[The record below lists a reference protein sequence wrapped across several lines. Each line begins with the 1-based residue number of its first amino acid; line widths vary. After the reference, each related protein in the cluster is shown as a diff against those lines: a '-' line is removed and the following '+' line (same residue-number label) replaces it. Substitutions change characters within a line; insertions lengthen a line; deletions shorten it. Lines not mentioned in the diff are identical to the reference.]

1 MLKGALALTSVN
13 SKKCTKCNLEFSSKY
28 RFCSKCGRELKL
40 TNVCPGCN
48 AQLVKNSKFCPDC
61 GASVSQSK
69 PPTTH
74 LTNPEVKSKLRLN
87 NENLIIFLWSI
98 PIISFAY
105 SNYIIDI
112 TLGTDSFYLLLAIEI
127 LMLVALAR
135 NNKDLYKISLL
146 ILIGKNA
153 LFFIK
158 ILSQNNFS
166 FNTLMWPI
174 FVFYLIFIPL
184 LIYIYKINEFNVKGD
199 SFIFQSIF
207 PKKLVVTK
215 VIWFSLAIVYLWYLI
230 IAILSNGFVLG
241 IPENIVLNLGWN
253 ALMATVYLFIIK
265 VFQIN
270 KRNSKIIGAILIFGF
285 ILFFSFNIYNSDSAG
300 YFQDN
305 PITNNK
311 DQLNFL
317 NDTPSYYNPN
327 TETGFSSNYLDSLN
341 PTILMPNGME
351 LDYKNC
357 VRFDG
362 TTDCT
367 KYWNENRSDWIIG
380 RLG

>member
-1 MLKGALALTSVN
+1 VN
-13 SKKCTKCNLEFSSKY
+13 KYKKCTKCNLEFSSKY
-28 RFCSKCGRELKL
+28 HFCSKCGRELKL
-40 TNVCPGCN
+40 TNVCPDCN

-61 GASVSQSK
+61 GAGVSQSK
-69 PPTTH
+69 PLTTH

-207 PKKLVVTK
+207 SKRLVVIK
-215 VIWFSLAIVYLWYLI
+215 IIWFSLGIVYLWYLV

-241 IPENIVLNLGWN
+241 IPENIVLNIGWN
-253 ALMATVYLFIIK
+253 ALMATVYLFIKK

-270 KRNSKIIGAILIFGF
+270 KRNTKIIGAILIFGF
-285 ILFFSFNIYNSDSAG
+285 ILFFSFNIYNSNSAG
-300 YFQDN
+300 YFQGN
-305 PITNNK
+305 PTANNN
-311 DQLNFL
+311 DPLNFL
-317 NDTPSYYNPN
+317 NDVPSYYNPS
-327 TETGFSSNYLDSLN
+327 TETGFSSTYLDNLN

-362 TTDCT
+362 TIICT

>member
-1 MLKGALALTSVN
+1 VN
-13 SKKCTKCNLEFSSKY
+13 KYKKCTKCNLEFSSKY
-28 RFCSKCGRELKL
+28 HFCSKCGRELKL
-40 TNVCPGCN
+40 TNVCPDCN

-61 GASVSQSK
+61 GAGVSQSK
-69 PPTTH
+69 PLTTH

-174 FVFYLIFIPL
+174 FVFNL
-184 LIYIYKINEFNVKGD
+184 YI
-199 SFIFQSIF
+199 
-207 PKKLVVTK
+207 
-215 VIWFSLAIVYLWYLI
+215 
-230 IAILSNGFVLG
+230 
-241 IPENIVLNLGWN
+241 
-253 ALMATVYLFIIK
+253 
-265 VFQIN
+265 
-270 KRNSKIIGAILIFGF
+270 
-285 ILFFSFNIYNSDSAG
+285 
-300 YFQDN
+300 
-305 PITNNK
+305 
-311 DQLNFL
+311 
-317 NDTPSYYNPN
+317 
-327 TETGFSSNYLDSLN
+327 
-341 PTILMPNGME
+341 
-351 LDYKNC
+351 
-357 VRFDG
+357 
-362 TTDCT
+362 
-367 KYWNENRSDWIIG
+367 
-380 RLG
+380 